1 MMSEADT
8 SNQELLLKSEKQLV
22 LGSKTLGRI
31 NNYIFYDSARAAQS
45 LKRRVVAHAELYV
58 AMQNAEKEL
67 LKLQQTPKR
76 LEEEEVIS
84 QEKYAAR
91 KAEMSVKLLEQNRNQ
106 ERLLREIQEEKN
118 AKDLLRLQQELK
130 KTELELQIAELKNK
144 MARLDGSAH
153 DTQSPADPQLDQV
166 RDDMKRYM
174 EMYRH
179 LGNDRKKWFDQIEED
194 LANKAISE
202 ELADEMK
209 DDIEQ
214 MIRDAILKPE

>member
-1 MMSEADT
+1 MSEADT
-8 SNQELLLKSEKQLV
+8 SNQELLLKNEKQLV

-31 NNYIFYDSARAAQS
+31 NNYIFYDSARAAQR

-76 LEEEEVIS
+76 LEEEEIIS

-130 KTELELQIAELKNK
+130 KTELELQIAELKKK

-174 EMYRH
+174 ERHRH
-179 LGNDRKKWFDQIEED
+179 LGNDKKKWFDQIEED
-194 LANKAISE
+194 LVSGAISE

-214 MIRDAILKPE
+214 MIRDAILKP

>member
-1 MMSEADT
+1 MSEADT
-8 SNQELLLKSEKQLV
+8 SNQELLLKNEKQLV

-76 LEEEEVIS
+76 LEEEEMIS

-130 KTELELQIAELKNK
+130 KTELELQIAELKKK

-174 EMYRH
+174 ERHRH
-179 LGNDRKKWFDQIEED
+179 LGNDKKKWFDQIEED
-194 LANKAISE
+194 LVSGAISE

-214 MIRDAILKPE
+214 MIRDAILKP

>member
-1 MMSEADT
+1 MSEADT
-8 SNQELLLKSEKQLV
+8 SNQELLLKNEKQPV

-67 LKLQQTPKR
+67 LKLKQTPKR

-84 QEKYAAR
+84 QDKFAAR
-91 KAEMSVKLLEQNRNQ
+91 KAELNVKLLEQNRNQ

-130 KTELELQIAELKNK
+130 KIELELQIAELKNK

-153 DTQSPADPQLDQV
+153 DTPSPADPQLDQV

-174 EMYRH
+174 ERHRH
-179 LGNDRKKWFDQIEED
+179 LGNDKKKWFDQIEED
-194 LANKAISE
+194 LVSKAISE

-214 MIRDAILKPE
+214 MIRDAILKP

>member
-1 MMSEADT
+1 MSEADT
-8 SNQELLLKSEKQLV
+8 SNQELLLKNEKQPV

-67 LKLQQTPKR
+67 LKLKQTPKR

-84 QEKYAAR
+84 QDKFAAR
-91 KAEMSVKLLEQNRNQ
+91 KAELNVKLLEQNRNQ

-130 KTELELQIAELKNK
+130 KIELELQIAELKNK

-153 DTQSPADPQLDQV
+153 DTPSSADPHIEQA
-166 RDDMKRYM
+166 RDGIRRYM
-174 EMYRH
+174 ERNRN
-179 LGNDRKKWFDQIEED
+179 LGADKKKWFAQIDAD
-194 LANKAISE
+194 LARGELSE
-202 ELADEMK
+202 EMAENMK
-209 DDIEQ
+209 EDIEQ
-214 MIRDAILKPE
+214 MIRDSLLKP

>member
-1 MMSEADT
+1 MSEADT